1 MPERM
6 IFTKNKKIYLA
17 ILSIAILAGIIFFW
31 NNIADFYAKF
41 LLKLPEIEKSINGQ
55 IFQEAQKR
63 VSTPPPLKSDEN
75 AAQSFLTRSGVI
87 RFTNIE
93 REKAGLPLLKENI
106 KLDSSAEV
114 KAKDMNARQYF
125 AHESPTGE
133 GVADLA
139 KNAGYD
145 YIEIGENLA
154 LGNFEN
160 DQKLVDAW
168 MSSPG
173 HRANILNSKYQEI
186 GVSVVKGTYDGRSTW
201 FAVQHFGFPLSACQE
216 PNQTIKSEIALNE
229 NQIQQMQTNLD
240 SLKNEIEDM
249 PSRPREPYNQK
260 VEEYNN
266 LISQYNNLIVATKSL
281 IKQYNSEIQA
291 FNNCASGTQ

>member
-1 MPERM
+1 M
-6 IFTKNKKIYLA
+6 IFTNNKKIYF
-17 ILSIAILAGIIFFW
+17 ILLLIVVLVGIVFFW
-31 NNIADFYAKF
+31 NNIADFYSKF

-55 IFQEAQKR
+55 IFQESQKR

-75 AAQSFLTRSGVI
+75 AVQSFLTRAGVI
-87 RFTNIE
+87 KFTNIE

-106 KLDSSAEV
+106 KLNSSAEV

-154 LGNFEN
+154 LGNFKN
-160 DQKLVDAW
+160 DQALIEAW
-168 MSSPG
+168 MNSPG
-173 HRANILNSKYQEI
+173 HRENILNSQYQEI
-186 GVSVVKGTYDGRSTW
+186 GVSVIRGTYEGRNTW
-201 FAVQHFGFPLSACQE
+201 FAVQHFGFPLSACQQ
-216 PNQTIKSEIALNE
+216 PSQTIKTEINLN
-229 NQIQQMQTNLD
+229 QAKIQQMQANLD
-240 SLKNEIEDM
+240 FLKNEIENM

-266 LISQYNNLIVATKSL
+266 LISQYNNLVVATKSL
-281 IKQYNSEIQA
+281 IKQYNNEIQA
-291 FNNCASGTQ
+291 FNNCAGGIK